1 MSNSFWEYLTAKA
14 QGESS
19 PSRIDPPTSLVS
31 SAQMQRIEEQIF
43 SAGMPVA
50 ALMEKVGLAIFAQL
64 QRDFPQVTRIGILCG
79 MGHNGGDGLVVGR
92 ELLLAGKTVKV
103 WLGKPD
109 LKPLT
114 AEHARYLKALGALFV
129 PDIRELADCDLL
141 IDALFGIGL
150 NRPLQDP
157 WVEGVEWANTSGIP
171 ILSLDLPSGLNDQTG
186 GVWGCCIRATRTYT
200 LGLWKRGLWQEA
212 ALPWV
217 GQLHRIDFGIPDWAL
232 QKEESLLVPR
242 LLLQPWQCFPADP
255 PLDTHKYRQGS
266 LLLVAGSAAYA
277 GAAVLAGLGARSSGI
292 GMVTMAVPTELKSL
306 IHTVLPEVLVH
317 AWEGI
322 PSLPAVADPA
332 RHPLPEG
339 ASKLQATKSFQ
350 AVAVGPGLGEV
361 RLPLLEALLRDWTEI
376 PWVIDADGLNG
387 LAQLGVEHLRKRRIQ
402 AILTPHL
409 GEFQRL
415 FPGIPVS
422 DRIAA
427 AQQAAAQSEAV
438 VVLKGARTVIASP
451 EGECWVNPESTPAL
465 ARGGSGDVL
474 TGLIGGLLARW
485 GGTGSPVN
493 NSILLHCACA
503 GVWWHAQTAL
513 QLVQERGLTGV
524 DPARLAEHLPQAL
537 RILHQERS
545 YPCPVVASGSS

>member
-1 MSNSFWEYLTAKA
+1 MSNSFWGHSTSKA
-14 QGESS
+14 QEESS
-19 PSRIDPPTSLVS
+19 PSRIDPASGLVS
-31 SAQMQRIEEQIF
+31 SEQMRQVEERLF
-43 SAGMPVA
+43 AAGMPVA

-64 QRDFPQVTRIGILCG
+64 QRDFPQATRIGILCG
-79 MGHNGGDGLVVGR
+79 TGHNGGDGLVVGR

-103 WLGKPD
+103 WLAKPD

-114 AEHARYLKALGALFV
+114 AEHARYLKALGAEFIA
-129 PDIRELADCDLL
+129 DFRELAECDLL

-150 NRPLQDP
+150 NRPLGDP
-157 WVEGVEWANTSGIP
+157 WVGAVGWANASGIP

-186 GVWGCCIRATRTYT
+186 EIWGCCVRAACTYT

-217 GQLHRIDFGIPDWAL
+217 GQLHRIEFGIPEWAL
-232 QKEESLLVPR
+232 LTQGSPTVPR
-242 LLLQPWQCFPADP
+242 LLLQPGSHFPPDP

-277 GAAVLAGLGARSSGI
+277 GAAVLAGLGARSSGA
-292 GMVTMAVPTELKSL
+292 GMVTMVVPTGLKPL

-322 PSLPAVADPA
+322 PTLPPGKSPA
-332 RHPLPEG
+332 KG
-339 ASKLQATKSFQ
+339 FQ
-350 AVAVGPGLGEV
+350 ALAVGPGLGET
-361 RLPLLEALLRDWTEI
+361 RLPVLEVLLRDWTGI
-376 PWVIDADGLNG
+376 PWVMDADGLNV
-387 LAQLGVEHLRKRRIQ
+387 LAELGVEHLRGRGIR

-409 GEFQRL
+409 GEFRRL
-415 FPGIPVS
+415 FPRIPLS
-422 DRIAA
+422 DRIEA
-427 AQQAAAQSEAV
+427 AQQAASQSGAV
-438 VVLKGARTVIASP
+438 VVFKGSRTVIAAPS
-451 EGECWVNPESTPAL
+451 GQCWVNPASTPAL

-485 GGTGSPVN
+485 GGTGSPIDE
-493 NSILLHCACA
+493 SILLRCACA

-513 QLVQERGLTGV
+513 QLAKERGLTGV

-537 RILHQERS
+537 RTLRQEQVIR
-545 YPCPVVASGSS
+545 Y